1 MLFGAKRLDS
11 EIINVDD
18 CINKLGIGRRRI
30 YDIINILESFK
41 MIHRIKKNEYEIKK
55 ATFIK
60 EMIIEIEVSTLILK
74 FIYKELIL
82 KKWKRSRYSRMFQ

>member
-1 MLFGAKRLDS
+1 
-11 EIINVDD
+11 
-18 CINKLGIGRRRI
+18 
-30 YDIINILESFK
+30 

-82 KKWKRSRYSRMFQ
+82 KKWKRSRYSRMLQ